1 MSDSTASMLT
11 ALVRL
16 RDALTHV
23 ALPLHLPGVSQ
34 QRVVK
39 AEMVDQLED
48 YVLPRLVQ
56 IDAPLLTVVGGST
69 GAGKSTLVNSLVGDL
84 VTTSGVLR
92 PTTRAAVLVHNPD
105 DAEWFT
111 QDRILPEL
119 ERVTRPSTDPGALQL
134 VPNAS
139 VPQGLAIL
147 DAPDIDSVEERNR
160 TLAAQLLAAADL
172 WLFVTSA
179 ARYADQVPWD
189 FLKQAADRSA
199 AVAIVLDR
207 TPSEAVTEISSHLAR
222 MLSSRGLKDSP
233 LFVVQEGQID
243 ERGLL
248 PASYSEEIR
257 TWLHTIADDAEAR
270 ARVVKQT
277 LEGAIRTLS
286 QRSHIVADAAT
297 EQVTAQARLRR
308 DVEALY
314 DDAVDAVDKA
324 SADGTLLRG
333 EVLARW
339 QEFVGTGELLKS
351 LESRVSWIR
360 DRLTNAIK
368 GKPQSAT
375 SVTVAVESGLHTMIL
390 EHAETAA
397 EKAHNSWSSTQAG
410 KELLED
416 AGVDLSRASRD
427 FRARSERTVRD
438 WQQDVL
444 DMVRSEGA
452 DKRSTAQ
459 FLAYGVN
466 GLAVA
471 LMIVVFASTAGIT
484 GGEIG
489 IAGASA
495 VLGQKLLEAVFGD
508 QAVRRLAENARR
520 DLNVRVRALMDDEK
534 RRFID
539 QLDKLEISTEAPEQL
554 RGAARSVDDLR
565 FAAKSAEAAIPTTA
579 APDPLTDAVPESEMV
594 APAEDSTPDSG
605 PESAETT
612 DEDPA

>member
-452 DKRSTAQ
+452 DKRSTAR

>member
-248 PASYSEEIR
+248 PASYSDEIR

-308 DVEALY
+308 
-314 DDAVDAVDKA
+314 
-324 SADGTLLRG
+324 
-333 EVLARW
+333 
-339 QEFVGTGELLKS
+339 
-351 LESRVSWIR
+351 
-360 DRLTNAIK
+360 
-368 GKPQSAT
+368 
-375 SVTVAVESGLHTMIL
+375 
-390 EHAETAA
+390 
-397 EKAHNSWSSTQAG
+397 
-410 KELLED
+410 
-416 AGVDLSRASRD
+416 
-427 FRARSERTVRD
+427 
-438 WQQDVL
+438 
-444 DMVRSEGA
+444 
-452 DKRSTAQ
+452 
-459 FLAYGVN
+459 
-466 GLAVA
+466 
-471 LMIVVFASTAGIT
+471 
-484 GGEIG
+484 
-489 IAGASA
+489 
-495 VLGQKLLEAVFGD
+495 
-508 QAVRRLAENARR
+508 RR
-520 DLNVRVRALMDDEK
+520 
-534 RRFID
+534 
-539 QLDKLEISTEAPEQL
+539 
-554 RGAARSVDDLR
+554 
-565 FAAKSAEAAIPTTA
+565 
-579 APDPLTDAVPESEMV
+579 
-594 APAEDSTPDSG
+594 
-605 PESAETT
+605 
-612 DEDPA
+612 